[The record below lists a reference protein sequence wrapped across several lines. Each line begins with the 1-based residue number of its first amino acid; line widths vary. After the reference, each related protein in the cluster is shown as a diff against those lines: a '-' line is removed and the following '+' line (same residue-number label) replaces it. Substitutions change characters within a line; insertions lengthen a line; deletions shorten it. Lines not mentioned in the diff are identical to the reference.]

1 MKLAVLGSGSRGN
14 AFVVT
19 ANGCSLLLDA
29 GFGARTIVQRAKKAG
44 VDLRAL
50 VGIVL
55 THEHGDH
62 ARGAAP
68 IARKLGCPIYASA
81 GTLSALG
88 DRLDG
93 TTCKRITPH
102 EPITLGPFTVNGCR
116 TSHDAAEPMAFV
128 VGANG
133 AKLGLAYDLGRPTA
147 AVRYLL
153 RGVTTLLLEANHD
166 EILLRTGPYPPSV
179 RDRIAGMGGH
189 LSNRAAGELLA
200 ELCHRHMRSVVL
212 VHVSER
218 CNRRDIARSE
228 VAQVLSARGYR
239 GDLLVAH
246 QDEPLEPI
254 WVAREPGQL
263 ELGIAG

>member
-1 MKLAVLGSGSRGN
+1 MKLTVLGSGSRGN

-29 GFGARTIVQRAKKAG
+29 GFGPRTVVQRANKAG

-62 ARGAAP
+62 ARGAASL
-68 IARKLGCPIYASA
+68 ARKLGCPIYASG
-81 GTLSALG
+81 GTLTALG
-88 DRLDG
+88 DRLG
-93 TTCKRITPH
+93 GATRKRITAH
-102 EPITLGPFTVNGCR
+102 EPLTVGPFTVTGCH
-116 TSHDAAEPMAFV
+116 TTHDAAEPMAFV

-133 AKLGLAYDLGRPTA
+133 ARLGLAYDLGRPTA

-166 EILLRTGPYPPSV
+166 EILLRTSAYPPSV
-179 RDRIAGMGGH
+179 RARIAGMGGH
-189 LSNRAAGELLA
+189 LSNRAAGELLTD
-200 ELCHRHMRSVVL
+200 LCHQHMRSVVL
-212 VHVSER
+212 VHLSLR

-228 VAQVLSARGYR
+228 VERALSARGYR
-239 GDLLVAH
+239 GDLFVAH
-246 QDEPLEPI
+246 QDKPLEPI
-254 WVAREPGQL
+254 WVSQEPGQL